1 MLYSHSATFV
11 PIDLKRRLFRPV
23 AKRQRRKPGGAPTTR
38 GLDMMPIPSSDDI
51 RLREAAFEA
60 GPLPQIVVDPS
71 EVLVAAN
78 GRARHHFGISLK
90 DVGRPLRDLEVSYR
104 PADLRTAIHD
114 AVLER
119 RDVAIKDVQWS
130 VGGEAR
136 YFDVLVVPLLDPKRA
151 LLGVRISFEDVTRM
165 RQLQTEL
172 RSSKAE
178 LDSTSEELQ
187 STNEELET
195 TNEELQSTVE
205 ELETTN
211 EELQSTNEELETM
224 NEELQSTNE
233 ELQTMNDEI
242 RTRSTDMR
250 ALNTYLESIFTSLRV
265 AVVVLDADCR
275 VQVWNDRA
283 QDLWGVT
290 AAESRGAHFMS
301 LDIGLPVEELKPMI
315 ESVLSGARK
324 HADVSIRATNR
335 RGRTIECTVDVAPL
349 RPPDSAQVTGII
361 LVMDEAASPSASAP

>member
-1 MLYSHSATFV
+1 MRTPS
-11 PIDLKRRLFRPV
+11 
-23 AKRQRRKPGGAPTTR
+23 PTE
-38 GLDMMPIPSSDDI
+38 I

-60 GPLPQIVVDPS
+60 GPMPQIVVDPS

-78 GRARHHFGISLK
+78 GRARHHFGIALK

-114 AVLER
+114 ALLES
-119 RDVAIKDVQWS
+119 RDVCIKDVRWS
-130 VGGEAR
+130 VGGDTR
-136 YFDVLVVPLLDPKRA
+136 YFDVLVAPLFDQKRV
-151 LLGVRISFEDVTRM
+151 LLGVRVGFEDVTRV
-165 RQLQTEL
+165 RQLQTDL
-172 RSSKAE
+172 HSSKAE
-178 LDSTSEELQ
+178 LDSTNEELQ

-250 ALNTYLESIFTSLRV
+250 ALNTYLESIFTSLRS
-265 AVVVLDADCR
+265 AVVVLDSEWR
-275 VQVWNDRA
+275 VQVWNERA
-283 QDLWGVT
+283 QDLWGIT
-290 AAESRGAHFMS
+290 AAETRGARFQT
-301 LDIGLPVEELKPMI
+301 LDIGLPVGELTQPI
-315 ESVLSGARK
+315 EAVLSGAQK

-335 RGRTIECTVDVAPL
+335 RGKPIECTISVAPL
-349 RPPDSAQVTGII
+349 QRPDARETTGII
-361 LVMDEAASPSASAP
+361 LLMDERPRP